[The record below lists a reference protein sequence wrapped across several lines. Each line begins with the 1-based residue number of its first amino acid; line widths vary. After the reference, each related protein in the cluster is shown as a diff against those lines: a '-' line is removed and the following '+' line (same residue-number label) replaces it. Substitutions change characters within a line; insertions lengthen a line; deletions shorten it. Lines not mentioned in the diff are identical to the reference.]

1 MDTFD
6 KWYLSMI
13 KSMQPGDEAK
23 KLLDDVMYAASK
35 SATLQDIATALD
47 DGDLLVAIGA
57 TDMVVIQEAKDV
69 IKLAI
74 EAGGYV
80 L

>member
-1 MDTFD
+1 MDTFER
-6 KWYLSMI
+6 WYLNML
-13 KSMQPGDEAK
+13 KNAQPGDEAK

-35 SATLQDIATALD
+35 SATLHDIAAALD
-47 DGDLLVAIGA
+47 DGDLLVSIGA
-57 TDMVVIQEAKDV
+57 TDMVVIQEAKDA
-69 IKLAI
+69 IKMAL